1 MKKRIKLQQSWGFEW
16 AKNFPSFVTKLSIK
30 KVLLAIFGVLLVCI
44 GVAFNNNTSLGNDPV
59 GIVYDGIRV
68 MFNMKPIHLGYVSN
82 FINIVLIIILLSL
95 GRRYVNIGT
104 ALYLLPYGF
113 FITIGS
119 RLYPMIFSGKDIL
132 TRLMGGTTG
141 IALYYVGISLF
152 VATEIGVD
160 PFNGI
165 MLTIR
170 DKTEWSIR
178 KSKIIFDICLTSL
191 GILLGGKFG
200 LITLVAATST
210 GPVIQSLGGWF
221 KKYLKIEKE

>member
-1 MKKRIKLQQSWGFEW
+1 MRKRIKLQQNWGFEW
-16 AKNFPSFVTKLSIK
+16 LKVCPIFVAKVNIK
-30 KVLLAIFGVLLVCI
+30 KILLAIFGVFLVCI
-44 GVAFNNNTSLGNDPV
+44 GVAFNNNTNLGNDPV

-68 MFNMKPIHLGYVSN
+68 MFNLKPVHLGYVSN
-82 FINIVLIIILLSL
+82 FINIALIIILLVL
-95 GRRYVNIGT
+95 GRRYVSIGT

-119 RLYPMIFSGKDIL
+119 RLYPIIFSGKDIL

-170 DKTEWSIR
+170 DKTGWSIR

-191 GILLGGKFG
+191 GVLLGGKFG
-200 LITLVAATST
+200 LITLIAATST
-210 GPVIQSLGGWF
+210 GPVIQTLGGWF
-221 KKYLKIEKE
+221 KEYLTIERE